1 MRGKIDKMGT
11 MHRLGRLRV
20 FRRLAIQIVTF
31 EGNRTMPPWLSVFS
45 FMEVLSLPILAALSL
60 GVSKMTIGATAQAAR
75 RWFFGVLVAVTLI
88 TCRTVITLDPCW
100 LTHTTTLSMLF
111 VGALLLP
118 DRESFEERRIASTTR
133 ITL

>member
-1 MRGKIDKMGT
+1 
-11 MHRLGRLRV
+11 
-20 FRRLAIQIVTF
+20 
-31 EGNRTMPPWLSVFS
+31 MPQWLSVLS
-45 FMEVLSLPILAALSL
+45 FLEVLSLPILAALSL
-60 GVSKMTIGATAQAAR
+60 GASKLTVGATAQAAR

-118 DRESFEERRIASTTR
+118 DRESFEERRVADNARMTF
-133 ITL
+133 

>member
-1 MRGKIDKMGT
+1 MGT

-20 FRRLAIQIVTF
+20 FRRLAFQIVTF

-100 LTHTTTLSMLF
+100 LTHTTTLSRNL
-111 VGALLLP
+111 
-118 DRESFEERRIASTTR
+118 
-133 ITL
+133 